1 MQKDKIDSLLGFAVK
16 AGKLLYGC
24 DTLES
29 VRKPVYLIIVCQTL
43 ADNTRKRVL
52 AVAERKNIPVAQSTN
67 ALENAVGR
75 QNCKVISVTDKQ
87 MAKAMRGYMGQNYS
101 LIRSEVM

>member
-24 DTLES
+24 DTLET
-29 VRKPVYLIIVCQTL
+29 VHKPVYLIFICSTL

-52 AVAERKNIPVAQSTN
+52 AVAARKNIPVVQSVH
-67 ALENAVGR
+67 ALQDAVGR
-75 QNCKVISVTDKQ
+75 LNCKVAAVTDKQ
-87 MAKAMRGYMGQNYS
+87 MAMAMRGFAGQNYV
-101 LIRSEVM
+101 LIRSEVI